1 MDQTS
6 IFYLDFVQ
14 IHIHTTIHDIF
25 ILYFILSIIHLFI
38 FILIHSLFCCFF
50 FIYLNIYLLICLF
63 IYLFVSQSV
72 YLFINFIHHHFKIGF
87 EIHALFIQSVEKRK
101 QQTTTKNTMAEGDGV
116 CKDVSLWLI

>member
-14 IHIHTTIHDIF
+14 IHFIPQYMIYIF

-50 FIYLNIYLLICLF
+50 FHLSQYLFINLF
-63 IYLFVSQSV
+63 IYLSICFTVCLFV
-72 YLFINFIHHHFKIGF
+72 YHHFKIGF